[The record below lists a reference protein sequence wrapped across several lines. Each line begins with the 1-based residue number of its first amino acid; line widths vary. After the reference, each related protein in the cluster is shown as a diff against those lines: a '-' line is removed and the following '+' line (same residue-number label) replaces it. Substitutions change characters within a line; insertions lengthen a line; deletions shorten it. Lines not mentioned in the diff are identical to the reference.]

1 MCYFRIWKS
10 RSMNCKTVQ
19 LKYHLIHLAIITCNV
34 PSMVSISSFH
44 SYFLEFLHLPQL
56 LNIKKHKTLP
66 CFYLRYSNA
75 SGCSGELS
83 LKLLCLKTSKDFVWT
98 LERPEQSKCVPHSF
112 FPQVARSLGKN
123 QPFYSIARYTPERK
137 PASFDET
144 PFTFTIIMNYKHRGN
159 CHDLPVNL
167 SITSTENSN
176 QPHTI
181 SDFCQILS
189 MVVAAIS
196 SHRPAFDPEKDC
208 FVICRISNSNWLESF
223 PEAWHILKEVN
234 SVHDVINLFVIMA
247 GRCVIQT
254 ALVSAVE
261 CDGLHMLR
269 NRYQARSES
278 WVYETR
284 RNRQFLPAASK
295 EQELA

>member
-1 MCYFRIWKS
+1 
-10 RSMNCKTVQ
+10 
-19 LKYHLIHLAIITCNV
+19 
-34 PSMVSISSFH
+34 
-44 SYFLEFLHLPQL
+44 
-56 LNIKKHKTLP
+56 
-66 CFYLRYSNA
+66 
-75 SGCSGELS
+75 
-83 LKLLCLKTSKDFVWT
+83 
-98 LERPEQSKCVPHSF
+98 
-112 FPQVARSLGKN
+112 
-123 QPFYSIARYTPERK
+123 
-137 PASFDET
+137 
-144 PFTFTIIMNYKHRGN
+144 MNYKHRGN

-278 WVYETR
+278 
-284 RNRQFLPAASK
+284 
-295 EQELA
+295 